1 MSESGLVKIFAFNV
15 AAFISQFFQ
24 FVDGVT
30 KLFTLLVSALTFG
43 IIVHKEKPTIKKML
57 KKRQKDGD

>member
-15 AAFISQFFQ
+15 AAFVSQFFQ
-24 FVDGVT
+24 FVDSVT

-43 IIVHKEKPTIKKML
+43 ILIHKEKPTIKKLL
-57 KKRQKDGD
+57 KRRPKEGD